1 MNNEV
6 KLEFIA
12 RITTPDGKI
21 IERAVEALE
30 GIPTP
35 DGFDM
40 SSKHGFLES
49 FDAYEQAALK
59 ARNQIC
65 EDITQEYLA
74 EVSKKKARRKHS
86 KAQMLRRVGDRQDTH
101 DRLRRTRISPEAQ

>member
-12 RITTPDGKI
+12 RITTPEGKI
-21 IERAVEALE
+21 IERSVEIPE

-35 DGFDM
+35 DDPDM
-40 SSKHGFLES
+40 SSKRGFLES

-74 EVSKKKARRKHS
+74 EVSKKNGRK
-86 KAQMLRRVGDRQDTH
+86 KTQ
-101 DRLRRTRISPEAQ
+101 

>member
-1 MNNEV
+1 MNNEAR
-6 KLEFIA
+6 LEFIA
-12 RITTPDGKI
+12 RITTPDGNV
-21 IERAVEALE
+21 IERSVKAPE

-35 DGFDM
+35 DDFDM

-65 EDITQEYLA
+65 GDITQEYLA
-74 EVSKKKARRKHS
+74 EVSKKNGGKKT
-86 KAQMLRRVGDRQDTH
+86 Q
-101 DRLRRTRISPEAQ
+101 

>member
-12 RITTPDGKI
+12 RITTPDGKV
-21 IERAVEALE
+21 IERSVKAPE

-35 DGFDM
+35 NDFDM

-74 EVSKKKARRKHS
+74 EVSKKNGGKKT
-86 KAQMLRRVGDRQDTH
+86 Q
-101 DRLRRTRISPEAQ
+101 

>member
-1 MNNEV
+1 MDNKV
-6 KLEFIA
+6 KLEFVA
-12 RITTPDGKI
+12 RITTPDGKV
-21 IERAVEALE
+21 IERSVEAPE

-35 DGFDM
+35 DDFDM
-40 SSKHGFLES
+40 SCKQGFLTS

-74 EVSKKKARRKHS
+74 EVSKKNSQKKAK
-86 KAQMLRRVGDRQDTH
+86 
-101 DRLRRTRISPEAQ
+101 